1 MNSFEYIPCDREYLK
16 VKVPPNGVS
25 RVDGATGFLP
35 VETGQ
40 KNRPNYSLGFFRV
53 EPMATLRNVFSTP
66 HQSGEI
72 HANVNEFFRP
82 VA

>member
-1 MNSFEYIPCDREYLK
+1 MFSVFVLCDFLRVLVVSSFAVTREYLK

-40 KNRPNYSLGFFRV
+40 KNRPN
-53 EPMATLRNVFSTP
+53 
-66 HQSGEI
+66 
-72 HANVNEFFRP
+72 
-82 VA
+82 

>member
-1 MNSFEYIPCDREYLK
+1 MFIILVLFDFLRVLVASSSAVTREYLK

-40 KNRPNYSLGFFRV
+40 KNRPN
-53 EPMATLRNVFSTP
+53 
-66 HQSGEI
+66 
-72 HANVNEFFRP
+72 
-82 VA
+82 